1 MSKSEKTNNTNITE
15 EEEVVLLQV
24 DTGDII
30 KLKQILDETVAN
42 TFLSENTL
50 EGHDPR
56 SKNIGLGEDHKLNNI
71 KLILMTVACMFAM
84 IAQFSPMPFP
94 ESRPVLGSCC
104 AVYFMLSGVLQLI
117 QTFVDKDCILITKSV
132 ESGSASKDI
141 LKKNPNL
148 TKYGLRVRSIFP
160 KFSEFYTV
168 RIEFQDMENS
178 SFVKK
183 RWTVGQFFD
192 KEGMFDEYGLQYE
205 VEALYRRFESGK
217 FDTEGDGKAKKD

>member
-1 MSKSEKTNNTNITE
+1 
-15 EEEVVLLQV
+15 
-24 DTGDII
+24 
-30 KLKQILDETVAN
+30 
-42 TFLSENTL
+42 
-50 EGHDPR
+50 
-56 SKNIGLGEDHKLNNI
+56 
-71 KLILMTVACMFAM
+71 
-84 IAQFSPMPFP
+84 MPFP

>member
-1 MSKSEKTNNTNITE
+1 MSKSDKTTSSE

-42 TFLSENTL
+42 TFLCENTL

-56 SKNIGLGEDHKLNNI
+56 AKNIGLTEDHKLNNI
-71 KLILMTVACMFAM
+71 KLLLMITACLFACG
-84 IAQFSPMPFP
+84 AQFSPVPFP
-94 ESRPVLGSCC
+94 ESRPILGFCC
-104 AVYFMLSGVLQLI
+104 AIYFMLSGVLQFI
-117 QTFVDKDCILITKSV
+117 QTFIDKDCILLTKAIKDG
-132 ESGSASKDI
+132 ETSGDN

-148 TKYGLRVRSIFP
+148 TKYGLRIRSIFP

-168 RIEFQDMENS
+168 RIEYQGMEDS
-178 SFVKK
+178 PFVKHT
-183 RWTVGQFFD
+183 WSVGQFFD

-217 FDTEGDGKAKKD
+217 FDKEDDGKAKKD

>member
-1 MSKSEKTNNTNITE
+1 MSKSANTKNSTTE

-56 SKNIGLGEDHKLNNI
+56 AKNIGLAEDHKLNNI
-71 KLILMTVACMFAM
+71 KLILMTIACAFAM
-84 IAQFSPMPFP
+84 IAQFSPLPFP
-94 ESRPVLGSCC
+94 ESRPLLGFCC
-104 AVYFMLSGVLQLI
+104 AVYFMLSGILQLI
-117 QTFVDKDCILITKSV
+117 TTFLDKDCILITKPLV
-132 ESGSASKDI
+132 KAPVDT

-148 TKYGLRVRSIFP
+148 TKFGLRIRAIFP

-178 SFVKK
+178 PFVSKT
-183 RWTVGQFFD
+183 WSVGQFFD

-205 VEALYRRFESGK
+205 VEALYRKFESGK
-217 FDTEGDGKAKKD
+217 FDKEESNKAKKD